1 MRALIKA
8 LIWPLGMIVGSG
20 LVFGDDNGMGAAE
33 RKRWAFVVGLASVI
47 RAIVGSAVRR
57 WASDWLEAIRD
68 EHFMVKV
75 RALQAMRRAD
85 WSSASC

>member
-8 LIWPLGMIVGSG
+8 LVWPLGMIVGSG

-33 RKRWAFVVGLASVI
+33 RKRWAFVVSLASVVW
-47 RAIVGSAVRR
+47 AVVGSAVRR
-57 WASDWLEAIRD
+57 WASDWLEEIRD

-75 RALQAMRRAD
+75 RAPCAMTRTD